1 MRHPAWHFTAS
12 SKFPTFLQC
21 FQLPVDTI
29 HEPFFGGT
37 TRSDW
42 EGKISML
49 SNIYFSKSLFKNHH
63 VHNVYFYKTYRLVM
77 LFFKAFCSCRANAM
91 QILAC
96 QRQRPGSQQ
105 NKGKKKK
112 NSIENSAFWSSIF
125 NVSRPPLRHATTSTN
140 IALQTAFFVDLAYAM
155 TCV

>member
-1 MRHPAWHFTAS
+1 
-12 SKFPTFLQC
+12 
-21 FQLPVDTI
+21 
-29 HEPFFGGT
+29 
-37 TRSDW
+37 
-42 EGKISML
+42 
-49 SNIYFSKSLFKNHH
+49 
-63 VHNVYFYKTYRLVM
+63 
-77 LFFKAFCSCRANAM
+77 M